1 MEYDDVLISAEG
13 LRSILGAAGLRIL
26 DCRFQLLDA
35 DAGRRGY
42 LEGHIPGAVYA
53 DLDLDLSGPVQ
64 PDSGRHPLPGPDDFA
79 ATLGRLGI
87 DRDTAVVVYDADTGA
102 VASRAWWML
111 RWLGHDDV
119 RLLDGGMAAWTDTGM
134 PLEAGDIRFAA
145 RHFRS
150 SPRSGLVVGSEELL
164 VAAGTADAPPL
175 VDGREAIRFRGESE
189 PIDAVAGHVPGAVNL
204 PYDASLGPD
213 GRWLGPD
220 ELAVLWGRVLGDA
233 DHRTWSV
240 MCGSGVTACH
250 LIVSAL
256 LAGRTEPRLY
266 AGSWSE
272 WIRDPDRPVAIEP

>member
-1 MEYDDVLISAEG
+1 MEYDDVLISAEELG
-13 LRSILGAAGLRIL
+13 SIIGAAGLRIV
-26 DCRFQLLDA
+26 DCRFQLPDP
-35 DAGRRGY
+35 DAGRRDY

-53 DLDLDLSGPVQ
+53 DLDLDLSGPVR

-119 RLLDGGMAAWTDTGM
+119 RLLDGGIAAWTDSGM
-134 PLEAGDIRFAA
+134 PLETGDIRVAA
-145 RHFRS
+145 RHFLY
-150 SPRSGLVVGSEELL
+150 SPRSGLVVGSDELL
-164 VAAGTADAPPL
+164 AAAGTADAPPL
-175 VDGREAIRFRGESE
+175 VDAREAIRFRGESE

-220 ELAVLWGRVLGDA
+220 ELAALWGRVLGAA
-233 DHRTWSV
+233 DHRPWSV

-250 LIVSAL
+250 LVVSAL

-272 WIRDPDRPVAIEP
+272 WIRDPDRPVAIES